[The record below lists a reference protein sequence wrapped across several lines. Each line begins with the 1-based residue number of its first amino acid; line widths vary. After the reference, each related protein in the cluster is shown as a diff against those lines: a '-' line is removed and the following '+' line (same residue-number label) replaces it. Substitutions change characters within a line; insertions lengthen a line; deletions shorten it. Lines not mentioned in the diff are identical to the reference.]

1 MAVPNLENI
10 QPEGAVE
17 EVKEVSLEELF
28 EPSFK
33 YHAVSLDKQMV
44 LDENGTP
51 FTLKELI
58 DLKELREEPEWSK
71 GDSS

>member
-28 EPSFK
+28 SRLLNTTQF
-33 YHAVSLDKQMV
+33 LWT
-44 LDENGTP
+44 N
-51 FTLKELI
+51 
-58 DLKELREEPEWSK
+58 RWSWMK
-71 GDSS
+71 MGHRSP

>member
-33 YHAVSLDKQMV
+33 CYVDSVCFLQKMV
-44 LDENGTP
+44 P
-51 FTLKELI
+51 
-58 DLKELREEPEWSK
+58 
-71 GDSS
+71 

>member
-1 MAVPNLENI
+1 MAIPNWENI
-10 QPEGAVE
+10 QPDDLVE
-17 EVKEVSLEELF
+17 EVKEETLEKPF
-28 EPSFK
+28 ESSFK

-71 GDSS
+71 G

>member
-33 YHAVSLDKQMV
+33 YAAFL
-44 LDENGTP
+44 
-51 FTLKELI
+51 
-58 DLKELREEPEWSK
+58 
-71 GDSS
+71 